1 MRITL
6 YGWLQYDPT
15 LFDDVTLPDTFDKQY
30 MIDEI
35 IMRSGDLFTYHQQP
49 AFLKRNIT
57 NWFNRNYEQFL
68 RMMDA
73 LLKEYN
79 PIENYDRT
87 EDTTTTPGVTRTE
100 AHTGTDTEAHTGTD
114 KHYESGTDTEAA
126 SGTDTEAYSG
136 TDTEAYSGTDTEA
149 HSGTDGR
156 NIKSYPTATR
166 NTENQVSAYDSSVY
180 SPKDKTIVTG
190 SGYDESQ
197 DDLIHGE
204 SIGTTY
210 GKSVGTTY
218 GKSVGTTYGKSVG
231 TTYGHKL
238 DLTHGESIG
247 TTHGHTITDSVTGYD
262 TFHSRIHGNIGVTT
276 NAQMVTQ
283 ELELR
288 KFDIYTD
295 IARRFEKEFLIQIY

>member
-15 LFDDVTLPDTFDKQY
+15 LFDDVTLPTTFDKQY

-57 NWFNRNYEQFL
+57 NWFNRNFEQFK

-73 LLKEYN
+73 LIAEYN

-100 AHTGTDTEAHTGTD
+100 AHTGTD

-126 SGTDTEAYSG
+126 
-136 TDTEAYSGTDTEA
+136 SGTDTEA

-166 NTENQVSAYDSSVY
+166 NTENQVSAYDSNSY

-197 DDLIHGE
+197 DDFTHGE

-210 GKSVGTTY
+210 GKSVE
-218 GKSVGTTYGKSVG
+218 
-231 TTYGHKL
+231 TTYGHHL
-238 DLTHGESIG
+238 DLTHGESI
-247 TTHGHTITDSVTGYD
+247 TNSVTGYD
-262 TFHSRIHGNIGVTT
+262 TFHSRVHGNIGVTT

>member
-15 LFDDVTLPDTFDKQY
+15 LFDDVTLPDTFNKQY

-35 IMRSGDLFTYHQQP
+35 IMRSGDLFTYHQEP
-49 AFLKRNIT
+49 THLKRNIT

-79 PIENYDRT
+79 PIENYDRE
-87 EDTTTTPGVTRTE
+87 EDSTTTPGVTRTE
-100 AHTGTDTEAHTGTD
+100 AHTGTD
-114 KHYESGTDTEAA
+114 KHYE
-126 SGTDTEAYSG
+126 
-136 TDTEAYSGTDTEA
+136 SGTDTEA

-166 NTENQVSAYDSSVY
+166 NTENQVSAYDSSTY

-197 DDLIHGE
+197 DDLTHGE

-210 GKSVGTTY
+210 G
-218 GKSVGTTYGKSVG
+218 
-231 TTYGHKL
+231 HHL
-238 DLTHGESIG
+238 DLTHGESV
-247 TTHGHTITDSVTGYD
+247 TSSVTGYD
-262 TFHSRIHGNIGVTT
+262 TFHSRVHGNIGVTT

>member
-15 LFDDVTLPDTFDKQY
+15 LFDDVTLPNTFDKQY

-35 IMRSGDLFTYHQQP
+35 IMRSGDLFTYHQEP
-49 AFLKRNIT
+49 TYLKRNIT

-73 LLKEYN
+73 LIAEYN

-100 AHTGTDTEAHTGTD
+100 AHTGTD

-126 SGTDTEAYSG
+126 SGTDTESYSG
-136 TDTEAYSGTDTEA
+136 TDSEDHA
-149 HSGTDGR
+149 GTDGR

-166 NTENQVSAYDSSVY
+166 NTENQVSAYDSSAY

-197 DDLIHGE
+197 DDFTHGE
-204 SIGTTY
+204 SIDTTYGKSIGTTY

-218 GKSVGTTYGKSVG
+218 G
-231 TTYGHKL
+231 HHL
-238 DLTHGESIG
+238 DLTHGESI
-247 TTHGHTITDSVTGYD
+247 TNSVTGYD
-262 TFHSRIHGNIGVTT
+262 TFHSRVHGNIGVTT

>member
-35 IMRSGDLFTYHQQP
+35 IMRSGDLFTYHQEP
-49 AFLKRNIT
+49 TFLKRNIT
-57 NWFNRNYEQFL
+57 YWFNRNYEQFH

-79 PIENYDRT
+79 PIENYDRE
-87 EDTTTTPGVTRTE
+87 EDSTTTPGVERTE
-100 AHTGTDTEAHTGTD
+100 THSGTD
-114 KHYESGTDTEAA
+114 KHYE
-126 SGTDTEAYSG
+126 
-136 TDTEAYSGTDTEA
+136 SGTDTEA

-166 NTENQVSAYDSSVY
+166 NTENQVSAYDSNTY

-197 DDLIHGE
+197 DDLTHGE
-204 SIGTTY
+204 
-210 GKSVGTTY
+210 
-218 GKSVGTTYGKSVG
+218 SVG
-231 TTYGHKL
+231 TTYGHHL
-238 DLTHGESIG
+238 DLTHGESVKS
-247 TTHGHTITDSVTGYD
+247 SVTGYD
-262 TFHSRIHGNIGVTT
+262 TFHSRVHGNIGVTT
-276 NAQMVTQ
+276 NAQMVMQ

>member
-15 LFDDVTLPDTFDKQY
+15 LFDDVTLPNTFDKQY

-35 IMRSGDLFTYHQQP
+35 IMRSGDLFTYHQEP
-49 AFLKRNIT
+49 TFLKRNIT

-79 PIENYDRT
+79 PIENYDRE
-87 EDTTTTPGVTRTE
+87 EDSTTTPGVTRTE
-100 AHTGTDTEAHTGTD
+100 AHTGTDQ
-114 KHYESGTDTEAA
+114 HYE
-126 SGTDTEAYSG
+126 
-136 TDTEAYSGTDTEA
+136 SGTDTEA

-166 NTENQVSAYDSSVY
+166 NTENQVSAYDSSAY

-197 DDLIHGE
+197 DDFTHGE
-204 SIGTTY
+204 
-210 GKSVGTTY
+210 
-218 GKSVGTTYGKSVG
+218 SVG
-231 TTYGHKL
+231 TTYGHHL
-238 DLTHGESIG
+238 DLTHGESI
-247 TTHGHTITDSVTGYD
+247 TNSVTGYD
-262 TFHSRIHGNIGVTT
+262 TFHSRVHGNIGVTT
-276 NAQMVTQ
+276 NAQMVSQ

>member
-35 IMRSGDLFTYHQQP
+35 IMRSGDLFTYHQEP
-49 AFLKRNIT
+49 TFLKRNIT

-73 LLKEYN
+73 LIAEYN

-87 EDTTTTPGVTRTE
+87 EDTETTPGVERTE
-100 AHTGTDTEAHTGTD
+100 THSGKDTEAHTGTD
-114 KHYESGTDTEAA
+114 QHYESGTDTEAA
-126 SGTDTEAYSG
+126 SGTDTES
-136 TDTEAYSGTDTEA
+136 YSGTDTEA

-197 DDLIHGE
+197 DDFTHGE

-218 GKSVGTTYGKSVG
+218 GKSVGTTYG
-231 TTYGHKL
+231 HHL
-238 DLTHGESIG
+238 DLTHGESVD
-247 TTHGHTITDSVTGYD
+247 TTHGHKIVNSVTGID
-262 TFHSRIHGNIGVTT
+262 KFHSRVHGNIGVTT

>member
-49 AFLKRNIT
+49 TFLKRNIT

-79 PIENYDRT
+79 PIENYDRE
-87 EDTTTTPGVTRTE
+87 EDTTTTPGVEHTE
-100 AHTGTDTEAHTGTD
+100 TH
-114 KHYESGTDTEAA
+114 SGTDSEDHT
-126 SGTDTEAYSG
+126 
-136 TDTEAYSGTDTEA
+136 
-149 HSGTDGR
+149 GTDGR
-156 NIKSYPTATR
+156 NIKSYPTAIR
-166 NTENQVSAYDSSVY
+166 NTENQVSAYDSSSY
-180 SPKDKTIVTG
+180 SPKDKTIQTG

-197 DDLIHGE
+197 DDF
-204 SIGTTY
+204 
-210 GKSVGTTY
+210 
-218 GKSVGTTYGKSVG
+218 
-231 TTYGHKL
+231 
-238 DLTHGESIG
+238 THGESID
-247 TTHGHTITDSVTGYD
+247 TTHGHTITNSVTGYD
-262 TFHSRIHGNIGVTT
+262 TFHSRVHGNIGVTT

>member
-87 EDTTTTPGVTRTE
+87 EDTTTTPGVERTE
-100 AHTGTDTEAHTGTD
+100 SH
-114 KHYESGTDTEAA
+114 SGTDSEDHT
-126 SGTDTEAYSG
+126 
-136 TDTEAYSGTDTEA
+136 
-149 HSGTDGR
+149 GTDGR

-180 SPKDKTIVTG
+180 SPKDKTIITG

-197 DDLIHGE
+197 DDF
-204 SIGTTY
+204 
-210 GKSVGTTY
+210 
-218 GKSVGTTYGKSVG
+218 
-231 TTYGHKL
+231 
-238 DLTHGESIG
+238 THGESID
-247 TTHGHTITDSVTGYD
+247 TTHGHTITNTVTGYD